1 MLFNVYVESFQTE
14 QIKANLFAESDL
26 SSSVIWRIEDFVKIG
41 SNSRK
46 ILTFQFYKLFFYK
59 FKTFETQCN
68 ILKIN

>member
-26 SSSVIWRIEDFVKIG
+26 SSSVIRRIEDFVKIG

-46 ILTFQFYKLFFYK
+46 NLAQLAFSYIDISIL
-59 FKTFETQCN
+59 
-68 ILKIN
+68 